1 MPTITDI
8 QVYLQTVTNKKVTYT
23 DIGNILGTGKANISL
38 RAKNKS
44 TVTEKEIQLLEHAYN
59 VDIKTKSPKERALE
73 NIKKLQEQ
81 SGIHDNSNNI
91 VNVTYRPDVSLSA
104 GYGITVYE
112 EKPETISLDAR
123 LFVSEK
129 GNKID
134 PQYCEVVKIS
144 GNSMFPEYKDGDR
157 VVIDKNCTELI
168 DGHIFAFRY
177 NNQCFVKEINLLG
190 KRIKCISL
198 NKEYDPFYIEEGEPF
213 TVFGRILPRI
223 RL

>member
-1 MPTITDI
+1 MNILELQTELTKRNINIQANEICQIWGMDVSSFSRKKREGTDI
-8 QVYLQTVTNKKVTYT
+8 KYK
-23 DIGNILGTGKANISL
+23 NIQ
-38 RAKNKS
+38 
-44 TVTEKEIQLLEHAYN
+44 QLENALKI
-59 VDIKTKSPKERALE
+59 DLMQKFPKERALE

-112 EKPETISLDAR
+112 EKAETMLLDAR